1 MATNGVEH
9 GGATES
15 NRPKPPPGVVIPP
28 KEFHELLEKT
38 ASFVA
43 RRGDDFEDRIL
54 DQAQNNPKLQFA
66 LKDNPYRP
74 YYDWRISEI
83 KQGRGYDG
91 VDGASPMPGAPKKR
105 GPPEPAEFEFSARM
119 PTISAVDLEVIKLT
133 ALFAAKHGRAWMTGL
148 SQREAQNGQ
157 FNFLRPQHS
166 LYTFFSR
173 LMDQYSALLNGAN
186 IDDGRPQK
194 KRIAQ
199 LEHNVKDKYHTL
211 ERAKMRAEWK
221 KYQEA
226 QKVRKEEQEQAEKLA
241 FAQIDW
247 HDFVVVGTIDF
258 TEADDQVELPPPTT
272 LNDIQS
278 ASLEQKAAFSAP
290 VERQLEEAMPEDFAY
305 LANQT
310 SNVPT
315 PQPPA
320 VQMPTPPVATPQMPY
335 YPSPQPPMSPAQF
348 APPPQ
353 ASDPE
358 EQARI
363 AERQAEQARAQ
374 QAQAA
379 AKGQGPMRIRNDYVP
394 RAMQN
399 RRTNV
404 QTVLCPICSQ
414 QIATD
419 EYERHVKIEQQDPR
433 WREQTRIA
441 QQRSATTNLSTID
454 VANNL
459 KRLASKR
466 SDVFDPV
473 TGQAVSEEELSRR
486 KRVEMSSYDGQ
497 SQPAPQANKSLNVQD
512 QIRQLQ
518 SKYGQ
523 N

>member
-1 MATNGVEH
+1 MASNGSTD
-9 GGATES
+9 GDTAES
-15 NRPKPPPGVVIPP
+15 NRVKPPPGVVIPP
-28 KEFHELLEKT
+28 KEFHELLERT

-43 RRGDDFEDRIL
+43 RRGQEFEERL
-54 DQAQNNPKLQFA
+54 VDQAKTNSKLQFA

-83 KQGRGYDG
+83 RAGRGL
-91 VDGASPMPGAPKKR
+91 DGADGATPAPGAKKKR
-105 GPPEPAEFEFSARM
+105 GPPEPAEFEFSARV

-148 SQREAQNGQ
+148 SQREAQNNQ

-166 LYTFFSR
+166 LYNFFSR
-173 LMDQYSALLNGAN
+173 LVDQYSALLNGAN
-186 IDDGRPQK
+186 IEDGAPQK
-194 KRIAQ
+194 KRIAE

-211 ERAKMRAEWK
+211 ERARLRAEWK

-226 QKVRKEEQEQAEKLA
+226 QKVRKEELEQAEKLA

-258 TEADDQVELPPPTT
+258 TEADEQVDLPAPTT

-278 ASLEQKAAFSAP
+278 ASLEQKAAFAAP
-290 VERQLEEAMPEDFAY
+290 VDRQLEEAMPEDFAY

-310 SNVPT
+310 ANVPT
-315 PQPPA
+315 PQPPPPTT
-320 VQMPTPPVATPQMPY
+320 QMSPPQMPY
-335 YPSPQPPMSPAQF
+335 QPSPQPTMSPNQF

-414 QIATD
+414 QIPSD
-419 EYERHVKIEQQDPR
+419 EYEKHVKIEQMDPR

-497 SQPAPQANKSLNVQD
+497 SQPAPQANKSMNVQD

-523 N
+523 S

>member
-1 MATNGVEH
+1 MCI
-9 GGATES
+9 
-15 NRPKPPPGVVIPP
+15 R
-28 KEFHELLEKT
+28 
-38 ASFVA
+38 
-43 RRGDDFEDRIL
+43 DR
-54 DQAQNNPKLQFA
+54 
-66 LKDNPYRP
+66 
-74 YYDWRISEI
+74 
-83 KQGRGYDG
+83 
-91 VDGASPMPGAPKKR
+91 
-105 GPPEPAEFEFSARM
+105 
-119 PTISAVDLEVIKLT
+119 
-133 ALFAAKHGRAWMTGL
+133 
-148 SQREAQNGQ
+148 
-157 FNFLRPQHS
+157 HS
-166 LYTFFSR
+166 LYNFFSR
-173 LMDQYSALLNGAN
+173 LVDQYSALLNGAN
-186 IDDGRPQK
+186 IEDGAPQK
-194 KRIAQ
+194 KRIAE

-211 ERAKMRAEWK
+211 ERARLRAEWK

-226 QKVRKEEQEQAEKLA
+226 QKVRKEELEQAEKLA

-258 TEADDQVELPPPTT
+258 TEADEQVDLPAPTT

-278 ASLEQKAAFSAP
+278 ASLEQKAAFAAP
-290 VERQLEEAMPEDFAY
+290 VDRQLEEAMPEDFAY

-310 SNVPT
+310 ANVPT
-315 PQPPA
+315 PQPPPPTT
-320 VQMPTPPVATPQMPY
+320 QMSPPQMPY
-335 YPSPQPPMSPAQF
+335 QPSPQPTMSPNQF

-414 QIATD
+414 QIPSD
-419 EYERHVKIEQQDPR
+419 EYEKHVKIEQMDPR

-497 SQPAPQANKSLNVQD
+497 SQPAPQANKSMNVQD

-523 N
+523 S